1 MSRILITGGAGFG
14 GSGLVKALLERGYEV
29 SVLDM
34 TGPLH
39 ADNLLP
45 YLDDIRYIWKAI
57 HDIRPEDIE
66 GHNIV
71 VHLQA
76 QADVPMGFGSPY
88 WTAHQN
94 VMGTVAL
101 LEAARHVSLEKL
113 IYAGSGNEWGRP
125 AYLPIDEKHPL
136 TPHNPYSFSKA
147 AAELACW
154 AWWRSYEVPIVIM
167 SNGIVCGELMR
178 REIFIYKWLWNIA
191 HDRPVVLEGGDQTR
205 DVTHVS
211 DVVDAWMR
219 VIQRPSG
226 IVVGQKFQVSYGE
239 EHTVREL
246 LEMCFEVAGRRVP
259 IIERPHRPGEEG
271 QRECFDNSKARR
283 VLGYSPK
290 VLPKEAIRLTW
301 EWMAAREA
309 SHAPSLR

>member
-1 MSRILITGGAGFG
+1 MKILCTGGAGFG
-14 GSGLVKALLERGYEV
+14 GSGLVAALLEKGYGV
-29 SVLDM
+29 TVLDI

-45 YLDDIRYIWKAI
+45 YLDDIHYLWKAI
-57 HDIRPEDIE
+57 HDIRPEDIK
-66 GHNIV
+66 GHDIV

-101 LEAARHVSLEKL
+101 LEAARHVSLDKL

-125 AYLPIDEKHPL
+125 TYLPIDENHPL

-154 AWWRSYEVPIVIM
+154 AWWRSYGVPIVIM
-167 SNGIVCGELMR
+167 SNGIVCGENMR

-191 HDRPVVLEGGDQTR
+191 HDRPVILEGGDQTR

-211 DVVDAWMR
+211 DVIDAWMR
-219 VIQRPSG
+219 VIERPRG

-239 EHTVREL
+239 EHTVAEI

-259 IIERPHRPGEEG
+259 IIKRPYRPGEEG

-283 VLGYSPK
+283 VLGYEPR
-290 VLPKEAIRLTW
+290 VPPKEAIRRTW
-301 EWMAAREA
+301 EWIMTRQL
-309 SHAPSLR
+309 APTA